1 MSCSLFYTK
10 VELLVP
16 SYPITRLDRPSG
28 FQEVEVLRIYRQSAH
43 EGVKFVSPIHR
54 PHLSLR
60 RYPWYSIV
68 LGCELILCYLKYLL
82 AMYV

>member
-1 MSCSLFYTK
+1 MSCPLFYTK
-10 VELLVP
+10 VDLLVP

-54 PHLSLR
+54 PHLSLS
-60 RYPWYSIV
+60 RYPCYSIA
-68 LGCELILCYLKYLL
+68 LGFELMLGYLKHKLE
-82 AMYV
+82 MYV